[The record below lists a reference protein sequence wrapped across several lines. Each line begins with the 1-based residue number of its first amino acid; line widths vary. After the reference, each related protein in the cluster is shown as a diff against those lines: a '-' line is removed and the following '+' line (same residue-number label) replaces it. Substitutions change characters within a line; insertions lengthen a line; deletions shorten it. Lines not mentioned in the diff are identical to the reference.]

1 MLEVFRIGTVH
12 SVNAAKRTVRVKFEQ
27 YDNMMSAELKVVYQN
42 EEWLPKI
49 NEDVLCICP
58 PGGDGDGFVVG
69 RL

>member
-1 MLEVFRIGTVH
+1 MLEVFRIGTVR

-42 EEWLPKI
+42 EEWLPQI